1 MSQDSVLLAHVLIF
15 SKLSFAFLCSRL
27 HRTFVQQSAYIFIFL
42 LLQTVALWDLRN
54 LKLKLHSFESHK
66 DEIFQVSKHSQFS
79 HKEMPLSLINVIRK
93 FHKSNHL
100 CFQARF
106 SPDVFQCN
114 FISVCSICMQ
124 CFLCT
129 LHPVSS
135 LVATLELSFEQ
146 SVHFDTFISNPVNF
160 SSLCEI

>member
-1 MSQDSVLLAHVLIF
+1 MSQDSVLLAHVLIC

-27 HRTFVQQSAYIFIFL
+27 HCTFVQQSAYIFIFL

-66 DEIFQVSKHSQFS
+66 DEIFQVSKHSQFQ

-114 FISVCSICMQ
+114 FIFSSQYLHAVY
-124 CFLCT
+124 FLCT

-146 SVHFDTFISNPVNF
+146 SVQFDTSQIQ
-160 SSLCEI
+160 